1 MINTCKT
8 IGCPSFGIKDSKSY
22 RLLEN
27 DEVFCI
33 ECGFSFYL
41 LFESEFLKYNHIS
54 NKNIYKSIGHCSK
67 CGSYKNLISYGKS
80 SSKKSRK
87 KCINCGTVFSL
98 SKVENNT
105 PEDVVNINEI
115 IYIGASLNDYKTITK
130 TSSKIIG
137 QKLKKLSLLLT
148 NESTYFASNLSL
160 KIASKVMY
168 IHYNSS
174 KNSLYVI
181 VSYCINS
188 NRVIHITTNYHSD
201 PELKPVMVY
210 DGSGTLNQTT
220 IDLRKDI
227 LNKEHEIRSRCK
239 FFEIDYGVSKL
250 KRNESGNIIKPVY
263 AAYRHFDI
271 LSRKLMAVH
280 DIHHFI
286 EHESFIYAAC
296 LSYFKEKVLN
306 KSCHIS
312 YLREKSSPFNENT
325 QLKLNNYWKD
335 TWNISTF
342 NGTSYA
348 TCNLTSANHIN
359 YLPFGTNTKNTNI
372 VNYIYKHPFY
382 SQLKKMNAQN
392 VTSLLNIIV
401 HHYNKQL

>member
-8 IGCPSFGIKDSKSY
+8 IGCPSFGIKNSKSY

-27 DEVFCI
+27 DEIFCV

-41 LFESEFLKYNHIS
+41 LNESEYQKYKYIN

-67 CGSYKNLISYGKS
+67 CGCYDNLIKYGRS
-80 SSKKSRK
+80 LSKKSRK
-87 KCINCGTVFSL
+87 KCINCDSVFSL
-98 SKVENNT
+98 STLEHQIPQNVRDVYELIYNGEN
-105 PEDVVNINEI
+105 
-115 IYIGASLNDYKTITK
+115 LNDYKTITK
-130 TSSKIIG
+130 TSSKVIG
-137 QKLKKLSLLLT
+137 QKLKKLSTVLT
-148 NESTYFASNLSL
+148 SESVHFSSKLSL
-160 KIASKVMY
+160 QINTKVMY
-168 IHYNSS
+168 IPYNSS

-181 VSYCINS
+181 VSYCLNS
-188 NRVIHITTNYHSD
+188 NRVIHITTNYHSES
-201 PELKPVMVY
+201 ELKNDMIY
-210 DGSGTLNQTT
+210 DGSNTSIQTMN
-220 IDLRKDI
+220 DLRTSI
-227 LNKEHEIRSRCK
+227 LNKEHEISLRQK

-296 LSYFKEKVLN
+296 LSYFKEKVLD

-342 NGTSYA
+342 NSISYA
-348 TCNLTSANHIN
+348 ICNLTSVHHIG
-359 YLPFGTNTKNTNI
+359 YTPFVKSTNI
-372 VNYIYKHPFY
+372 INYIYNHPFY
-382 SQLKKMNAQN
+382 SQLKRMNAQN